1 MKTFRLMLGTAIA
14 AAGLALAST
23 ADAAPAGVKIGTL
36 NCNVA
41 GGMGF
46 VFGST
51 KDLACSYEPT
61 KAAVEHYAGTISKW
75 GVDIGYTGKGKLIWA
90 VFAPT
95 SDVRPGAIEGE
106 YAGASA
112 QANVGVGLG
121 ANVLIGGLD
130 KSIALQPVSVEGST
144 GLNAPA
150 FSPGPFCASPKPSTR
165 CRYGPF
171 GAQIGPSLAT
181 VSCDTDLSRYRGP
194 YLT

>member
-1 MKTFRLMLGTAIA
+1 MKTLHLMLGAAIA
-14 AAGLALAST
+14 AAGLAMT
-23 ADAAPAGVKIGTL
+23 PTVNAAPAGVKVGTL

-61 KAAVEHYAGTISKW
+61 KASVEHYAGTISKW
-75 GVDIGYTGKGKLIWA
+75 GVDIGYTSKGKLIWA
-90 VFAPT
+90 AFAST

-106 YAGASA
+106 YAGATA
-112 QANVGVGLG
+112 QATVGVGLG

-144 GLNAPA
+144 GLNVAA
-150 FSPGPFCASPKPSTR
+150 GI
-165 CRYGPF
+165 
-171 GAQIGPSLAT
+171 GAISLKH
-181 VSCDTDLSRYRGP
+181 VRG
-194 YLT
+194 